1 MKLDKGDCPENLPVM
16 FCPSKQ
22 RSFERFMSLDLV
34 VMVVEA
40 RYKIMWQYQCSF
52 VAVISVVLAVRGF
65 VLMQR

>member
-1 MKLDKGDCPENLPVM
+1 M
-16 FCPSKQ
+16 FGSRSDGGRSK
-22 RSFERFMSLDLV
+22 
-34 VMVVEA
+34 VEA